1 MGRGEGAGKVYFL
14 EKAEDTDPLDS
25 QAHETCSKFTGQN
38 KGSQD

>member
-1 MGRGEGAGKVYFL
+1 MAGGGAGKVCFL

-25 QAHETCSKFTGQN
+25 QARGTCSKFTGQN